1 MAVLIKPL
9 AFVKSVT
16 IVGQTTAPEIL
27 QTDHLL
33 DVARFIGAIPYL
45 HDWETIYSVY
55 PVNKFDQ
62 TVIKGNG
69 NCSNLV
75 FGTAYELDRG
85 GIDYEIIHLLPRSR
99 VLNGEG
105 HVVLRVPYRFQ
116 GAQRIGIIDM
126 QAAGLPQSQGQF
138 VDRKDLE
145 TGSLLEYTLLQLNPR
160 RDYSN
165 SYYYTDFLET
175 AHTGSMPAKEV
186 RRYFRFIEL
195 IYVPLGNAELEKYI
209 FDGLAI
215 LLGVYPS
222 IYVASLSSVFEDVQL
237 QRYFFLFALLMM
249 RSLPIFLLLFVLSKI
264 MLSRRSGQ
272 WVFPALLERC
282 G

>member
-1 MAVLIKPL
+1 MKACGHCKQKAEWRYKDGWGVFACAEWFTGKCEGLP
-9 AFVKSVT
+9 
-16 IVGQTTAPEIL
+16 
-27 QTDHLL
+27 L
-33 DVARFIGAIPYL
+33 DVAPPSVGDLRPKGRGF
-45 HDWETIYSVY
+45 DEDEKYS
-55 PVNKFDQ
+55 
-62 TVIKGNG
+62 
-69 NCSNLV
+69 
-75 FGTAYELDRG
+75 
-85 GIDYEIIHLLPRSR
+85 
-99 VLNGEG
+99 
-105 HVVLRVPYRFQ
+105 
-116 GAQRIGIIDM
+116 AQRIGIIDM